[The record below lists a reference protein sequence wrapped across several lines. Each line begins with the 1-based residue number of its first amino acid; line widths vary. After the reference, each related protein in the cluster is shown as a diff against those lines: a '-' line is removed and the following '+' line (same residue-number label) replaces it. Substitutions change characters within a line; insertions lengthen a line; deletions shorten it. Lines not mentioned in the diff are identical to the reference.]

1 MIKSLGHKFLEDFVG
16 DLADIEVTLDLTT
29 IYVTFAMLF
38 RALYAMRGLHY
49 RYFWC

>member
-29 IYVTFAMLF
+29 TYNFSINNDNLS
-38 RALYAMRGLHY
+38 RII
-49 RYFWC
+49 